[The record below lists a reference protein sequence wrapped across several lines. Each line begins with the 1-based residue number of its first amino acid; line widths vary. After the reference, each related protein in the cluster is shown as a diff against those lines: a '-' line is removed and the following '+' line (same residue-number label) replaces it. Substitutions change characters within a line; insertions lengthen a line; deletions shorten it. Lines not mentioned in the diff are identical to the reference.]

1 MKSSIDNSVN
11 LGGQQTITG
20 KKSYGKEV
28 FFAAPILGTGG
39 GQARIIA
46 EEEYYGVIFRAD
58 NQNFY
63 VMLTNINDST
73 GTWNDYRPFA
83 INANSGKLKINTDV
97 MPNYTGGVGLSWNS
111 VVTMPFTGVVRI
123 GANAR
128 DNAPAIL
135 RYNSS
140 SGPILWEHGDYGG
153 ATFAATCIPVAKGT
167 QLYASGGASGQT
179 FTAFPSQGIGG

>member
-20 KKSYGKEV
+20 KKSYKKEV
-28 FFAAPILGTGG
+28 FFAAPISGTGA

-46 EEEYYGVIFRAD
+46 GEECYGVIFRAD
-58 NQNFY
+58 SQNFY
-63 VMLTNINDST
+63 IMLTNISDST

-97 MPNYTGGVGLSWNS
+97 MPNYTSSVALSWNS

-167 QLYASGGASGQT
+167 KLYASGGSSGQT